1 MKALAIIDRDKLEA
15 YIDIVL
21 KLIPKM
27 DENISD
33 DLHHEYLTVIVL
45 KSLDF
50 ISDNFKFVHEQFG
63 EADITNLL
71 YRCPNASE
79 ALELIFEYERSKNE
93 EED

>member
-21 KLIPKM
+21 KLIPKI
-27 DENISD
+27 DENIPD
-33 DLHHEYLTVIVL
+33 ELHHEYLTVIVL

-50 ISDNFKFVHEQFG
+50 ISDNFKFVHAEFG
-63 EADITNLL
+63 ETDITHLL
-71 YRCPNASE
+71 YRCPNAAE
-79 ALELIFEYERSKNE
+79 ALELIFENERSENE

>member
-1 MKALAIIDRDKLEA
+1 MKGLAVIDRDKLEA

-21 KLIPKM
+21 RLIPKM

-33 DLHHEYLTVIVL
+33 ELHHEYLTVIVL
-45 KSLDF
+45 KALDF

-79 ALELIFEYERSKNE
+79 ALELIFESERSKNE

>member
-1 MKALAIIDRDKLEA
+1 MKALAVIDRDKLEA

-21 KLIPKM
+21 RLIPKM

-33 DLHHEYLTVIVL
+33 ELHHEYLTVIVL

-50 ISDNFKFVHEQFG
+50 ISDNFKFVHEEFG
-63 EADITNLL
+63 ETSITNLL
-71 YRCPNASE
+71 YRCPNAAE
-79 ALELIFEYERSKNE
+79 ALELIFENERSENE